1 MNSLSLFFAFTGL
14 IPRSAYWF
22 GFATTVLV
30 LALGRI
36 AIKEALGYGSD
47 ESGLA
52 VLLWTLL
59 SVVPLTAL
67 IVKRLND
74 RARPK
79 WLGYAYGADTAIRM
93 AGPYFGWFV
102 KIANFS
108 PIEHVV
114 YWSLLPVVLF
124 AFIEAG
130 FLPARN
136 GKSATSDLS

>member
-1 MNSLSLFFAFTGL
+1 MNPLPLFFAFTGR
-14 IPRSAYWF
+14 IPRSVFWF

-30 LALGRI
+30 LGFGRFE
-36 AIKEALGYGSD
+36 IKEALGYSRD

-79 WLGYAYGADTAIRM
+79 WIGYAYGGYTAIRM
-93 AGPYFGWFV
+93 AGPYFGWFL

-114 YWSLLPVVLF
+114 YWSLVPVALF